1 MRHQSHSE
9 EREKQEAGGF
19 ILRSL
24 LIGKQSEKD
33 SVVQKK
39 HHATVNNIKMW
50 SRLSVQFLI
59 TNIYQQYCRQSSEET
74 NRRSSRVNVG
84 RVDVMIQYIFVSSLT
99 F

>member
-50 SRLSVQFLI
+50 SRLSAQFLI
-59 TNIYQQYCRQSSEET
+59 TQTFISSI
-74 NRRSSRVNVG
+74 
-84 RVDVMIQYIFVSSLT
+84 VDSLQRKQT
-99 F
+99 EDPAELMSAELTS